1 MVNSAR
7 RTILLVD
14 SSKFSAPGFC
24 TFCEIPAIDEV
35 ITDSGIQ
42 PGDRAE
48 LERLG
53 AKVTVVDVPQSLDP
67 LVESRDETGS

>member
-35 ITDSGIQ
+35 ITDNGIQ
-42 PGDRAE
+42 PSDRAE

-53 AKVTVVDVPQSLDP
+53 AKVTVVDVSQSLSSPGQSQNDA
-67 LVESRDETGS
+67 GS